1 MLDQPTL
8 TPPRH
13 PSERRPWLRLVLA
26 VAVLALYTWMALVSG
41 GVARADDPPTTDNKA
56 DPKTGAETSQQADP
70 PAGEIGGPED
80 GRGPKFRDTLRD
92 KLEPRFGS
100 RPGPSNALEPKR
112 TRPTSAADAAPPS
125 GRPAPEPEPP
135 ADPKPEPTGV
145 PKVDTP
151 PAVQAETPTEAPTE
165 TPTGTPTIPDV
176 PTPNDTDVA
185 APPPAEPPAA
195 PRHHPVQGRQSPPG
209 APLVDRPRT
218 IAVTDSSI
226 APRATFDETG
236 VAARQSA
243 GPTQPAARTPESPSA
258 SPSQTSVPSASFAEL
273 SPTIAP
279 APRPS
284 LGRQVIGLV
293 SDGATLV
300 LSVVH
305 AVATGVA
312 HAFGPDSLLGVPYLL
327 ANSVANVAAGAARS
341 IVGAPAYDSDT
352 DPFPVSYGL
361 LDVAA
366 FFNPT
371 KAPAGANDPTI
382 TVTEEHP
389 LPVILIN
396 GTVETQGL
404 NWSVGAPVLANA
416 GYKVYTF
423 NYGNVTSDPN
433 FPVQSLDDIRDSA
446 QQLSDEVDR
455 VLAET
460 GAEKVILIGH
470 SQGGGIMP
478 AYYIN
483 ELGGD
488 EKVSQLIGLAPSNH
502 GTTFNGLA
510 YLTRLPILG
519 SLVAAISD
527 AFAPALFQQVIGSPF
542 QDEVYGDGDTRPG
555 VRYTT
560 IATANDWVVT
570 PFPRQALDGDPSYVT
585 NIVLQQRYPSLVQGH
600 LNVVLS
606 PQTWAE
612 VLAALEANPE
622 ANPMPVATN
631 VAA

>member
-1 MLDQPTL
+1 MPYQPTL
-8 TPPRH
+8 NPPRH
-13 PSERRPWLRLVLA
+13 PHAARPWPRLALA
-26 VAVLALYTWMALVSG
+26 VVVLALYICVAFISA
-41 GVARADDPPTTDNKA
+41 GVARADDPPTTDTKA
-56 DPKTGAETSQQADP
+56 DPDAGVQTSQQADP
-70 PAGEIGGPED
+70 AAGETGG
-80 GRGPKFRDTLRD
+80 LRD
-92 KLEPRFGS
+92 KPEPRFGS
-100 RPGPSNALEPKR
+100 RPDPANAQEPER
-112 TRPTSAADAAPPS
+112 TRPTSPADTAPRS
-125 GRPAPEPEPP
+125 GQPTPAPEPQ

-145 PKVDTP
+145 PKVETF
-151 PAVQAETPTEAPTE
+151 PAVPTE
-165 TPTGTPTIPDV
+165 TPSGTPTTPDV
-176 PTPNDTDVA
+176 PTPNPADVA
-185 APPPAEPPAA
+185 APPPAEPPA
-195 PRHHPVQGRQSPPG
+195 PRPHPGLRRQSPPS

-218 IAVTDSSI
+218 VAVTDSSI
-226 APRATFDETG
+226 DARTTVDGTG
-236 VAARQSA
+236 VAARQST
-243 GPTQPAARTPESPSA
+243 GPTQPAVTPPESSSA
-258 SPSQTSVPSASFAEL
+258 SPSQASVPSSSFAEL
-273 SPTIAP
+273 SPVVAP
-279 APRPS
+279 TPRPS

-305 AVATGVA
+305 AAATGVA
-312 HAFGPDSLLGVPYLL
+312 HAFGPDTLLGVPYLL
-327 ANSVANVAAGAARS
+327 ASSVANVAAGAARS
-341 IVGAPAYDSDT
+341 VVGASAYDADT

-382 TVTEEHP
+382 DVTDEHP

-404 NWSVGAPVLANA
+404 NWSVGAPALANA

-433 FPVQSLDDIRDSA
+433 FPVQSLDDIRTSA
-446 QQLSDEVDR
+446 EELSDEVDR

-478 AYYIN
+478 VYYIN

-527 AFAPALFQQVIGSPF
+527 AFAPGLFQQVIGSPF

-560 IATANDWVVT
+560 IATANDWIVT

-585 NIVLQQRYPSLVQGH
+585 NIVLQQRYPGLVHGH
-600 LNVVLS
+600 LNVMLS

-622 ANPMPVATN
+622 ASPLPVEAN
-631 VAA
+631 LAV